1 VERLPNK
8 RKIEGH
14 EVTDVKVVSPA
25 EWTAARKELLEVEAA
40 AVRNR
45 TELSAARRQLP
56 VETYSSYDGEDILYS
71 TFNYLDFTRMGPHE
85 EDRAWLRHHDKY
97 PA

>member
-1 VERLPNK
+1 
-8 RKIEGH
+8 
-14 EVTDVKVVSPA
+14 VTDVKVVSPA
-25 EWTAARKELLEVEAA
+25 EWAAARKELLEVEAA

-56 VETYSSYDGEDILYS
+56 VEKVAKDYVFEGANGEDILYS
-71 TFNYLDFTRMGPHE
+71 TFNYLDFTWMGPHE